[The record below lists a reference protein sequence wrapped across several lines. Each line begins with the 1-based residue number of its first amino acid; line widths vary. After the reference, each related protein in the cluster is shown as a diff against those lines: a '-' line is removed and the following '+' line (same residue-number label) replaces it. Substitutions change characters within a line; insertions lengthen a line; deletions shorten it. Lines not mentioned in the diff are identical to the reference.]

1 MVLNGLTIM
10 HKKCR
15 IIYMKILEHIKRIHI
30 HKWEYI
36 LKENIGVFL
45 GEKYI
50 YYNPK
55 FRICSKC
62 KKAQEEFSYEITV
75 WTDLSEEEKKILLRK
90 IKYNNKLKAYCIE
103 TNIS

>member
-1 MVLNGLTIM
+1 
-10 HKKCR
+10 
-15 IIYMKILEHIKRIHI
+15 MKILEHIKRIHI

-62 KKAQEEFSYEITV
+62 KKHRKNSRMKLPYGEIYP
-75 WTDLSEEEKKILLRK
+75 KKKKR
-90 IKYNNKLKAYCIE
+90 YF
-103 TNIS
+103 

>member
-1 MVLNGLTIM
+1 M

-50 YYNPK
+50 YYILNLEYAPSVKKHRKNSRMKLPYGEIYPK
-55 FRICSKC
+55 
-62 KKAQEEFSYEITV
+62 KKKRYF
-75 WTDLSEEEKKILLRK
+75 
-90 IKYNNKLKAYCIE
+90 
-103 TNIS
+103 